1 MSSSEKGSDN
11 VVEHY
16 DNKREHVDPEINED
30 PAFARKTLR
39 RIDFKLLP
47 ILAILYSISL
57 IDRVNIS

>member
-1 MSSSEKGSDN
+1 MSVSEKGSDN

-16 DNKREHVDPEINED
+16 DKGEHVDPETHVD
-30 PAFARKTLR
+30 PAFAKRTIR
-39 RIDFKLLP
+39 RVDVNLLP